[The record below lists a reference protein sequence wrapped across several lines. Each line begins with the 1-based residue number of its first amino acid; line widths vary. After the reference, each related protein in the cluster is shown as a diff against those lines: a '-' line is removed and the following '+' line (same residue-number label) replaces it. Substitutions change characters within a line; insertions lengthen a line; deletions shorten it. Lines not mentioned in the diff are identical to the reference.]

1 VCFIGDG
8 INDAIALRRADA
20 SVSLRGATTMATD
33 AAQVVLMED
42 DLAQLDALWALS
54 AGFMRSLDANERT
67 AKAFSLSAALGVLA
81 VPLALKF
88 WLVEI
93 GWFAQSLTGI
103 GIATRRLDGGGARGS
118 TAPEAPVGGSS
129 IGVSRGGH
137 RQDRADS
144 GERAPQRPRASEANA
159 GYAAS

>member
-1 VCFIGDG
+1 MCFIGDG

-42 DLAQLDALWALS
+42 DLAQLEALWDLS
-54 AGFMRSLDANERT
+54 DGFVRSLDANERT

-88 WLVEI
+88 WLVEL
-93 GWFAQSLTGI
+93 GWLAQSLTGI
-103 GIATRRLDGGGARGS
+103 GIATRRLDGGGSGAAAAHKEPAQG
-118 TAPEAPVGGSS
+118 AIEADGG
-129 IGVSRGGH
+129 
-137 RQDRADS
+137 
-144 GERAPQRPRASEANA
+144 APQTDQGMNDRRR
-159 GYAAS
+159 GLT